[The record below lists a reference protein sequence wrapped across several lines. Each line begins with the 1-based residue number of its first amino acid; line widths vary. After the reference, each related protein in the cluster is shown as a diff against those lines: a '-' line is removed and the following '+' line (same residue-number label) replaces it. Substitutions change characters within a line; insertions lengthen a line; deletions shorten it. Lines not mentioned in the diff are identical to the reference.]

1 VFVKRI
7 PLTDQERRL
16 RSTANVFD
24 LPAVCHYGIGGPGFG
39 AWREL
44 EVLAT
49 TTDWVLLGDSL
60 SFPLMY
66 HWRVLPR
73 VSPSLPDDL
82 ADIERVVE
90 YWQGS
95 PQVRRRIEAINDAS
109 ASVVVFLEYFP
120 QHLNEWFGTHLTDS
134 ACAMVERELAAG
146 TSFMNARGL
155 LHFDAHFENVLTD
168 GERLYFADFG
178 LAMDPRFDL
187 SAAESAFYTEHL
199 TYDRHYSTTYL
210 VDWLVGAFHRFTRQE
225 RDDYIRGCAEGDPP
239 AGMPDRAAAIVARH
253 APVAVVMNEFFR
265 RLQEESR
272 ETPYPGRGAGTSRG

>member
-1 VFVKRI
+1 
-7 PLTDQERRL
+7 
-16 RSTANVFD
+16 VFD

-44 EVLAT
+44 DVHAT
-49 TTDWVLLGDSL
+49 TTNWVLDGDCP

-73 VSPSLPDDL
+73 ASPSLPDDL
-82 ADIERVVE
+82 ADVERVVE

-95 PQVRRRIEAINDAS
+95 PQVRRRVEAINDAS
-109 ASVVVFLEYFP
+109 ASVVVFLEYFA
-120 QHLNEWFGTHLTDS
+120 QNLSEWFSTHLTDS

-155 LHFDAHFENVLTD
+155 LHFDAHFENILTD

-187 SAAESAFYTEHL
+187 SAAESAFYRENL
-199 TYDRHYSTTYL
+199 TYDRQYTTTYL

-225 RDDYIRGCAEGDPP
+225 RDDYIRGCAEGAPP
-239 AGMPDRAAAIVARH
+239 AGMPHRAAAIVARH

-265 RLQEESR
+265 RLQDESR
-272 ETPYPGRGAGTSRG
+272 GTPYPGRIQV